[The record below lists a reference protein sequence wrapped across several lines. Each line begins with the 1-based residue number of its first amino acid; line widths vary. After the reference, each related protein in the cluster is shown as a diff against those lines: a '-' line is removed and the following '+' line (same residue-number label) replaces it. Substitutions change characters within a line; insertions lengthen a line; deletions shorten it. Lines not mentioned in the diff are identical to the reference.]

1 MCLLFRPCDLW
12 QHGVYNWKDGIVRA
26 SSPPFPVL
34 LLVHWL
40 KSSDL
45 EASWR
50 RRGVFTPTLGSPPNI
65 PRGVFIILRLRT
77 RLPPC
82 LPGVRRT
89 FEGSEEASNGE
100 LIYGVPLVSAISF
113 RLRHAPVA
121 D

>member
-1 MCLLFRPCDLW
+1 MRPPGGGEEYSH
-12 QHGVYNWKDGIVRA
+12 Q
-26 SSPPFPVL
+26 P
-34 LLVHWL
+34 
-40 KSSDL
+40 SDL
-45 EASWR
+45 PLTYP
-50 RRGVFTPTLGSPPNI
+50 G
-65 PRGVFIILRLRT
+65 GVFIIFRLRT

-113 RLRHAPVA
+113 RLLRHAPVA